1 MGASNS
7 TKGRRVHEI
16 VGREEELEA
25 IEGWLDGPRQIAV
38 LIEGEAGVGK
48 TTLVHAAAEAARQ
61 RGLRILR
68 SKPTQAEA
76 KLSFTAIG
84 DLLEG
89 ALEEVL
95 EALPAPQRRALEA
108 ALLLDGGVTLEMAAP
123 DQRAVALAFLGGVR
137 ALSRS
142 APVLVVVDDIQWLD
156 PPSATTLGF
165 AGRRVGSEDVGFL
178 LARRSGHEDAVT
190 SELDNIERLD
200 LGGLSA
206 GALHRILRERLG
218 LVLARPQLRRLHELS
233 GGNPFYAL
241 ELAGG
246 YRHGVLGLDRGE
258 PLPPTLEA
266 LVGHR
271 IAALPQE
278 TREALAAA
286 AALARPTTPVVA
298 SFEALAPAIEGDVIA
313 IDAGVILFAH
323 PLLASAAYAA
333 LDAKM
338 RRGLHAQ
345 LANVAEDEEERA
357 RHLALAAEEPDEA
370 VAAALERAGQ
380 LAAARGAPAA
390 AADRLAESR
399 RLTPASDDEAL
410 ARRQRIEA
418 GYASLAGDPDRA
430 RTLLE
435 SLLATTP
442 GGPPRAEIL
451 AELALVHLYGVD
463 WRSSVALYRSAL
475 EEAEGDVP
483 LEARIEVGLALILD
497 LLQDDVSEVI
507 AHARRA
513 ARFAEQV
520 ADDCLLAEALCLQ
533 AKNELLAGHGFR
545 AEILER
551 ALALE
556 PATAALPPVQRPS
569 DYAAVMLGV
578 TDDFAAALS
587 RFERIRLDALELGE
601 EAPFAWT
608 VARMAVLACLTRECP
623 RALAYAEEGLEAAVQ
638 SRQEANEAVLHA
650 AKALIDVH
658 LGAADSA
665 RESAARAL
673 ELDALLGVT
682 VARVIATSALGLL
695 ELSLD
700 RPGAAHELLDPL
712 IRERR
717 AAGVAEP
724 GAMRYVPDEVEA
736 LVTLGRLEEAEALLG
751 WFEDRARALD
761 RASALAAGARC
772 RGLLAAAHGDT
783 SRALTELERALAEQ
797 ARVAMPF
804 ERARTLLVRGSVQ
817 RLANQRRAARVTL
830 GEALAELQRLG
841 ATIWAERARSE
852 LQRIAGRAPSSGE
865 LTASERRVAAL
876 VAEGQTNR
884 EVAAALFLAE
894 RTVETHLSHIYAKL
908 GIRSRTELA
917 RRFKP
922 L

>member
-1 MGASNS
+1 MDGSNS
-7 TKGRRVHEI
+7 PIGRRVHEI
-16 VGREEELEA
+16 VGREAELEA

-48 TTLVHAAAEAARQ
+48 TTLVHAAVEAARAH
-61 RGLRILR
+61 GLRILR
-68 SKPTQAEA
+68 ARPTQAEA
-76 KLSFTAIG
+76 NLSFTAIG

-95 EALPAPQRRALEA
+95 EALPTPQRRALAA
-108 ALLLDGGVTLEMAAP
+108 ALLLEGGLTQETAAS
-123 DQRAVALAFLGGVR
+123 DQRAVALAFLGGLR

-142 APVLVVVDDIQWLD
+142 GPLLVVVDDIQWLD

-165 AGRRVGSEDVGFL
+165 AGRRAGNEDVGFL

-190 SELDNIERLD
+190 SELDSIERFELD
-200 LGGLSA
+200 GLSA
-206 GALHRILRERLG
+206 GALHRMLRERLG

-233 GGNPFYAL
+233 DGNPFYAL

-258 PLPPTLEA
+258 PLPPTLEG

-271 IAALPQE
+271 IAALPEE

-298 SFEALAPAIEGDVIA
+298 SLEALAPAIEGDVIA
-313 IDAGVILFAH
+313 IDDGVILFAH

-333 LDAKM
+333 LDPRA
-338 RRGLHAQ
+338 RRCLHAR

-370 VAAALERAGQ
+370 VATALERAGQ

-390 AADRLAESR
+390 AADLLAESR
-399 RLTPASDDEAL
+399 RLTPASNDEAL

-435 SLLATTP
+435 SLLTTTP
-442 GGPPRAEIL
+442 GGPARGEIL
-451 AELALVHLYGVD
+451 AELAFVHLYGVD

-475 EEAEGDVP
+475 EEAEGNVP
-483 LEARIEVGLALILD
+483 LEARVEVGLAQILD
-497 LLQDDVSEVI
+497 LLQDDLSEVI
-507 AHARRA
+507 VHARRA
-513 ARFAEQV
+513 VQLAEQL
-520 ADDCLLAEALCLQ
+520 ADDRLLAEALGLQ

-545 AEILER
+545 AAILER

-556 PATAALPPVQRPS
+556 PATAALAPVQRPS

-578 TDDFAAALS
+578 TDEFAAALN
-587 RFERIRLDALELGE
+587 RFERIRLEALERGE

-608 VARMAVLACLTRECP
+608 VARMAVLACLTGEWR
-623 RALAYAEEGLEAAVQ
+623 RALAYADEGLEAAVH

-665 RESAARAL
+665 RASASRAL

-682 VARVIATSALGLL
+682 VARVTATSALGLL

-717 AAGVAEP
+717 ASGVAEP

-736 LVTLGRLEEAEALLG
+736 LIMLGQLEEAEALLS
-751 WFEDRARALD
+751 WFEERARAGD
-761 RASALAAGARC
+761 RASALAASARC

-783 SRALTELERALAEQ
+783 SRALTELEQALAEH

-817 RLANQRRAARVTL
+817 RRANQRRAARATL

-841 ATIWAERARSE
+841 ATIWANRARAE
-852 LQRIAGRAPSSGE
+852 LQRIAGRASSSGE
-865 LTASERRVAAL
+865 LTASERRVAEL
-876 VAEGQTNR
+876 VAAGQTNR

-917 RRFKP
+917 RRFNP
-922 L
+922 S

>member
-1 MGASNS
+1 MAGSNS
-7 TKGRRVHEI
+7 AWGRRVHEI

-25 IEGWLDGPRQIAV
+25 IEGWLDGPMQIAG

-48 TTLVHAAAEAARQ
+48 TTLVRAAVEAALEGGR
-61 RGLRILR
+61 RILWA
-68 SKPTQAEA
+68 KPTQAEA
-76 KLSFTAIG
+76 NLSFTAIG

-89 ALEEVL
+89 ALDEVL

-108 ALLLDGGVTLEMAAP
+108 ALLLDGGVTLETAAP

-142 APVLVVVDDIQWLD
+142 APVLVVVDDVQWLD

-165 AGRRVGSEDVGFL
+165 AARRVGSEDVRFL
-178 LARRSGHEDAVT
+178 LARRLGHEDAVT
-190 SELDNIERLD
+190 SEVDSIERFE

-206 GALHRILRERLG
+206 GALHRMLRERLG

-233 GGNPFYAL
+233 SGNPFYAL

-246 YRHGVLGLDRGE
+246 YRDGVLGLDRGE

-271 IAALPQE
+271 IAALPAE

-286 AALARPTTPVVA
+286 AAVARPTTPVVA
-298 SFEALAPAIEGDVIA
+298 SLEALAPAIEADVIA

-333 LDAKM
+333 LDPEA
-338 RRGLHAQ
+338 RRRLHAR
-345 LANVAEDEEERA
+345 LAKIAEDEEERA

-370 VAAALERAGQ
+370 VATALERAGQ

-390 AADRLAESR
+390 AADLLAESR
-399 RLTPASDDEAL
+399 RLTPASDDEAR
-410 ARRQRIEA
+410 ARRQRLEA
-418 GYASLAGDPDRA
+418 GYANLAGDPDRA

-435 SLLATTP
+435 SLLTTTP
-442 GGPPRAEIL
+442 GAARAEIL
-451 AELALVHLYGVD
+451 AELAFVHFYGVD
-463 WRSSVALYRSAL
+463 WHSSVGLYRSAL
-475 EEAEGDVP
+475 EEAEGNLH
-483 LEARIEVGLALILD
+483 LEARIEVGLALVLD
-497 LLQDDVSEVI
+497 LVQHDVSAVI

-513 ARFAEQV
+513 ARIAEQI
-520 ADDCLLAEALCLQ
+520 ADEELLAEALCLQ
-533 AKNELLAGHGFR
+533 AKNELLAGHGFPG
-545 AEILER
+545 AILER

-556 PATAALPPVQRPS
+556 PATAALSPVQRPS
-569 DYAAVMLGV
+569 DYAAVTLGV

-608 VARMAVLACLTRECP
+608 VARMAVLACLTGEFP

-650 AKALIDVH
+650 AKALITAH

-665 RESAARAL
+665 RKSVARAL

-682 VARVIATSALGLL
+682 VARVTATSALGLL

-700 RPGAAHELLDPL
+700 RPGAAHEVLDPL
-712 IRERR
+712 IRDRR

-736 LVTLGRLEEAEALLG
+736 LVTLGRLEEAEAVLG
-751 WFEDRARALD
+751 WFEDHARGLD
-761 RASALAAGARC
+761 RASALAASARC
-772 RGLLAAAHGDT
+772 RGLLAAAHGDP
-783 SRALTELERALAEQ
+783 ARALAELARALEHH

-804 ERARTLLVRGSVQ
+804 EHARTLLVRGSVQ
-817 RLANQRRAARVTL
+817 RLANQRRAARATL
-830 GEALAELQRLG
+830 GEALAELERLG
-841 ATIWAERARSE
+841 ASIWAERARRE

-865 LTASERRVAAL
+865 LTASERRVAEL
-876 VAEGQTNR
+876 VAAGQTNR
-884 EVAAALFLAE
+884 EVAAALFVAE

-917 RRFKP
+917 RRFNQA
-922 L
+922 